1 MDKIDYKR
9 SIIERD
15 ESLLKN
21 IGDRI
26 EVIK

>member
-1 MDKIDYKR
+1 MDKIDYER

-21 IGDRI
+21 NGERI
-26 EVIK
+26 EVVK